1 MLLFKN
7 SASRRVIN
15 IALIN
20 KLAPYFTI
28 KTRMGMEINL
38 YKNK

>member
-7 SASRRVIN
+7 SATGRVIN
-15 IALIN
+15 IALMN

-38 YKNK
+38 